1 MFCLGQWCSS
11 AIASIP
17 FLFFLSSS
25 YLLSAYPT
33 DCHDDAYEGDAYG
46 GDGDGEERKEMMYD
60 MLYHIHPLQC
70 AVSCIFVTACA
81 RVLTVNCSGW
91 NNGSTGD
98 TMAMDDSDA
107 NEADARGYTTVASTD
122 TTRPRQRR
130 HLRRRLDIGCHCN
143 SNGGRW
149 RWRRHLTAVI
159 CDGPPLSMTGR
170 CCMLL

>member
-1 MFCLGQWCSS
+1 
-11 AIASIP
+11 
-17 FLFFLSSS
+17 
-25 YLLSAYPT
+25 
-33 DCHDDAYEGDAYG
+33 
-46 GDGDGEERKEMMYD
+46 MYD

-91 NNGSTGD
+91 NNGSIGSTGD

-107 NEADARGYTTVASTD
+107 NEADAMGYTTVTSAD
-122 TTRPRQRR
+122 TTRSRQRR

-159 CDGPPLSMTGR
+159 CDGPPLSMTGW
-170 CCMLL
+170 CCMSSQHGARRAATSRRSDCSNNGSGDGNDNSNDNGDGDGDGDDNGNGNDK